1 MTYAPFVRVVRAD
14 CAGYDVAVSND
25 RCAEMMTLRW
35 WRIRLI
41 RSIFLLL
48 GCLSVQTA
56 SADVAIETFERRAE
70 IQNAL
75 LEVRLEGLLPTLMR
89 ETGTDMWLVIAR
101 EYNDDPVFLSLVPKP
116 RFTARRTTML
126 VFFDRGDEGVER
138 LTVSR
143 YPLGSLYQ
151 PAWEGGD
158 LDAQWQRLAE
168 VIAERNPKTIA
179 VNTSDTWPVADG
191 LSHGLYQK
199 LEAALGDGL
208 KGRIRSSEQL
218 VVRWME
224 TRTEGDVEVWQ
235 RGVAVAR
242 ETIAKAFSSEV
253 ITPGITTV
261 GDVAWFI
268 RTRFEEEGLEPW
280 FHPDVNRQWQGAEF
294 GENAPFLGDG
304 SEDGIIR
311 RGDVLHTDVG
321 LCYLGLCTDTQ
332 EMGYVLKLGESG
344 PPAGLIEAMRTGNR
358 WQDALTA
365 EFVTG
370 RTGNEILAAAQVSL
384 KKMGIQHAIYTHPLG
399 VYGHAPGPTI
409 GMWDNQG
416 PTAGRG
422 DWPLYPMTG
431 YAIEGNVVIEVPE
444 WNGQRVQMKL
454 EQSALFDGVRVHY
467 LAGRQEQLHLIG
479 F

>member
-1 MTYAPFVRVVRAD
+1 MWLVHQ
-14 CAGYDVAVSND
+14 
-25 RCAEMMTLRW
+25 
-35 WRIRLI
+35 
-41 RSIFLLL
+41 RSFISSVLLL
-48 GCLSVQTA
+48 FMLTVQSA
-56 SADVAIETFERRAE
+56 NADVAIEDYERRPD
-70 IQNAL
+70 IQNRL
-75 LEVRLEGLLPTLMR
+75 LEARLDALLPTLMR
-89 ETGTDMWLVIAR
+89 ETGVDMWLVIAR

-143 YPLGSLYQ
+143 YPLGAMYEA
-151 PAWEGGD
+151 AWEGGD

-168 VIAERNPKTIA
+168 VIAERDPQTIA

-191 LSHGLYQK
+191 ISHSLYSKLAASLSPELQ
-199 LEAALGDGL
+199 A
-208 KGRIRSSEQL
+208 RVRSSERL

-224 TRTEGDVEVWQ
+224 TRTEGEVEVWQ
-235 RGVAVAR
+235 RAVAIAR
-242 ETIAKAFSSEV
+242 ETIARAFSSEV
-253 ITPGITTV
+253 ITPGVTTV
-261 GDVAWFI
+261 GDVSWFI

-280 FHPDVNRQWQGAEF
+280 FHPDVNRQWDGADF

-304 SEDGIIR
+304 SRNGIIR

-332 EMGYVLKLGESG
+332 EMGYVLKLGESE
-344 PPAGLIEAMRTGNR
+344 PPQGLVEAMHTGNR

-370 RTGNEILAAAQVSL
+370 RTGNEILAAAQDSL
-384 KKMGIQHAIYTHPLG
+384 KKLGIQHAIYTHPLG

-416 PTAGRG
+416 PTIGRG

-431 YAIEGNVVIEVPE
+431 YAIEGNVVVRVPE
-444 WNGQRVQMKL
+444 WNNQRVQMKL
-454 EQSALFDGVRVHY
+454 EQSALFDGNTVHY
-467 LAGRQEQLHLIG
+467 LAERQKALHIVG

>member
-1 MTYAPFVRVVRAD
+1 MWLVHQ
-14 CAGYDVAVSND
+14 
-25 RCAEMMTLRW
+25 
-35 WRIRLI
+35 
-41 RSIFLLL
+41 RSFISSVLLL
-48 GCLSVQTA
+48 FMLTVQSA
-56 SADVAIETFERRAE
+56 NADVAIEDYERRPD
-70 IQNAL
+70 IQNRLLEARLDAL
-75 LEVRLEGLLPTLMR
+75 LPKLMR
-89 ETGTDMWLVIAR
+89 ETGVDMWLVIAR

-143 YPLGSLYQ
+143 YPLGAMYEA
-151 PAWEGGD
+151 AWEGGD

-168 VIAERNPKTIA
+168 VIAERDPQTIA

-191 LSHGLYQK
+191 ISHSLYSKLVASLSTELQ
-199 LEAALGDGL
+199 A
-208 KGRIRSSEQL
+208 RVRSSERL

-224 TRTEGDVEVWQ
+224 TRTEGEVEVWQ
-235 RGVAVAR
+235 RAVAIAR
-242 ETIAKAFSSEV
+242 ETIARAFSSEV
-253 ITPGITTV
+253 ITPGVTTV
-261 GDVAWFI
+261 GDVSWFI

-280 FHPDVNRQWQGAEF
+280 FHPDVNRQWEGADF

-304 SEDGIIR
+304 SRDGIIR

-332 EMGYVLKLGESG
+332 EMGYVLKLGESE
-344 PPAGLIEAMRTGNR
+344 PPKGLVEAMHTGNR

-370 RTGNEILAAAQVSL
+370 RTGNQILAAAQDSL
-384 KKMGIQHAIYTHPLG
+384 KKLGIQHAIYTHPLG

-416 PTAGRG
+416 PTIGRG

-431 YAIEGNVVIEVPE
+431 YAIEGNVVVRVPE
-444 WNGQRVQMKL
+444 WNNQHVQMKL
-454 EQSALFDGVRVHY
+454 EQSALFDGNTVHY
-467 LAGRQEQLHLIG
+467 LAERQKALHVVG

>member
-1 MTYAPFVRVVRAD
+1 MWLVHQ
-14 CAGYDVAVSND
+14 
-25 RCAEMMTLRW
+25 
-35 WRIRLI
+35 
-41 RSIFLLL
+41 RSFISGVLLL
-48 GCLSVQTA
+48 LVLAVQ
-56 SADVAIETFERRAE
+56 SAFAEVAIEDYERRPD
-70 IQNAL
+70 IQNRL
-75 LEVRLEGLLPTLMR
+75 LEERLDSLLPRLMR
-89 ETGTDMWLVIAR
+89 ETGVDMWLVIAR

-126 VFFDRGDEGVER
+126 VFFDRGDAGVER

-143 YPLGSLYQ
+143 YPLGAMYEA
-151 PAWEGGD
+151 AWEGGD

-168 VIAERNPKTIA
+168 VIAERDPQTIA

-191 LSHGLYQK
+191 ISHSLHSKLVASLSPELRTRLQ
-199 LEAALGDGL
+199 
-208 KGRIRSSEQL
+208 SSERL

-224 TRTEGDVEVWQ
+224 TRTEGEVEVWQ
-235 RGVAVAR
+235 RAVAIAR
-242 ETIAKAFSSEV
+242 ETIARAFSSEV
-253 ITPGITTV
+253 ITPGVTTV
-261 GDVAWFI
+261 GDVSWFI

-280 FHPDVNRQWQGAEF
+280 FHPDVNRQWQGADF

-304 SEDGIIR
+304 SKDGIIR

-332 EMGYVLKLGESG
+332 EMGYVLKLGETE
-344 PPAGLIEAMRTGNR
+344 PPNGLIEAMHTGNR

-370 RTGNEILAAAQVSL
+370 RTGNEILSAAQESL
-384 KKMGIQHAIYTHPLG
+384 EKLGIHHAIYTHPLG

-416 PTAGRG
+416 PTIGRG

-431 YAIEGNVVIEVPE
+431 YAIEGNVVVRVPE
-444 WNGQRVQMKL
+444 WNNQRVQMKL
-454 EQSALFDGVRVHY
+454 EQSALFDGNTVHY
-467 LAGRQEQLHLIG
+467 LAERQKALHVVG

>member
-1 MTYAPFVRVVRAD
+1 MWLVHQRSVICGVLLLIMLTVKPAL
-14 CAGYDVAVSND
+14 AGVAVED
-25 RCAEMMTLRW
+25 Y
-35 WRIRLI
+35 
-41 RSIFLLL
+41 
-48 GCLSVQTA
+48 
-56 SADVAIETFERRAE
+56 ERRPE
-70 IQNAL
+70 IQNRL
-75 LEVRLEGLLPTLMR
+75 LEERLDSLLPTLMR
-89 ETGTDMWLVIAR
+89 ETGVDMWLVIAR

-126 VFFDRGDEGVER
+126 VFFDRGDAGIER

-143 YPLGSLYQ
+143 YPLGAMYQ
-151 PAWEGGD
+151 AAWEGGD
-158 LDAQWQRLAE
+158 LNAQWQRLAE
-168 VIAERNPKTIA
+168 VIAERDPQTIA

-191 LSHGLYQK
+191 ISHSLHSK
-199 LEAALGDGL
+199 LAASLTPEL
-208 KGRIRSSEQL
+208 QTRLQSSERL

-224 TRTEGDVEVWQ
+224 TRTEGEVEVWQ
-235 RGVAVAR
+235 RAVAIAR
-242 ETIAKAFSSEV
+242 ETIARAFSSEV
-253 ITPGITTV
+253 ITPGVTTV
-261 GDVAWFI
+261 GDVSWFI

-280 FHPDVNRQWQGAEF
+280 FHPDVNRQWKGADF

-304 SEDGIIR
+304 SKDGIIR

-332 EMGYVLKLGESG
+332 EMGYVLKLGESE
-344 PPAGLIEAMRTGNR
+344 PPRGLVEAMRTGNR

-370 RTGNEILAAAQVSL
+370 RTGNEILAAAQDSL
-384 KKMGIQHAIYTHPLG
+384 KRLGIQHAIYTHPLG

-416 PTAGRG
+416 PTIGRG

-431 YAIEGNVVIEVPE
+431 YAIEGNVVVRVPE
-444 WNGQRVQMKL
+444 WNNQRVQMKL
-454 EQSALFDGVRVHY
+454 EQSALFDGNTVHY
-467 LAGRQEQLHLIG
+467 LAERQKALHVVG

>member
-1 MTYAPFVRVVRAD
+1 MWLAHQRS
-14 CAGYDVAVSND
+14 VS
-25 RCAEMMTLRW
+25 CGV
-35 WRIRLI
+35 
-41 RSIFLLL
+41 LLL
-48 GCLSVQTA
+48 FTLAVQ
-56 SADVAIETFERRAE
+56 SAFAGVAIEEYERRPE
-70 IQNAL
+70 IQNRL
-75 LEVRLEGLLPTLMR
+75 LEERLDSLLPRLMR
-89 ETGTDMWLVIAR
+89 ETGVDMWLVIAR

-126 VFFDRGDEGVER
+126 VFFDRGDAGIER

-143 YPLGSLYQ
+143 YPLGAMYEA
-151 PAWEGGD
+151 AWEGGD
-158 LDAQWQRLAE
+158 LDAQWERLVE
-168 VIAERNPKTIA
+168 VIAERDPQTIA

-191 LSHGLYQK
+191 ISHSLHSKLAGSLSP
-199 LEAALGDGL
+199 EL
-208 KGRIRSSEQL
+208 KTRLQSSERL

-224 TRTEGDVEVWQ
+224 TRTEGEVEVWQ
-235 RGVAVAR
+235 RAVAIAR
-242 ETIAKAFSSEV
+242 ETIARAFSSEV
-253 ITPGITTV
+253 ITPGVTTV
-261 GDVAWFI
+261 GDVSWFI

-280 FHPDVNRQWQGAEF
+280 FHPDVNRQWQGADF

-304 SEDGIIR
+304 SRDGIIR

-332 EMGYVLKLGESG
+332 EMGYVLKLGESV
-344 PPAGLIEAMRTGNR
+344 PPEGLVEAMRIGNR

-370 RTGNEILAAAQVSL
+370 RTGNQILAAAQDSL
-384 KKMGIQHAIYTHPLG
+384 EKLGIQHAIYTHPLG

-416 PTAGRG
+416 PTIGRG

-431 YAIEGNVVIEVPE
+431 YAIEGNVVVRVPE
-444 WNGQRVQMKL
+444 WNNQRVQMKL
-454 EQSALFDGVRVHY
+454 EQSALFDGNTVHY
-467 LAGRQEQLHLIG
+467 LAERQKALHVVG

>member
-1 MTYAPFVRVVRAD
+1 MWLVHQ
-14 CAGYDVAVSND
+14 
-25 RCAEMMTLRW
+25 
-35 WRIRLI
+35 
-41 RSIFLLL
+41 RSFISGVLLL
-48 GCLSVQTA
+48 LVLSVQ
-56 SADVAIETFERRAE
+56 SAFAGVAIEDYERRPD
-70 IQNAL
+70 IQNRL
-75 LEVRLEGLLPTLMR
+75 LEKRLDALLPTLMR
-89 ETGTDMWLVIAR
+89 ETGVDMWLVIAR

-126 VFFDRGDEGVER
+126 VFFDRGDAGVER

-143 YPLGSLYQ
+143 YPLGAMYEA
-151 PAWEGGD
+151 AWEGGD

-168 VIAERNPKTIA
+168 VIAERDPQTIA

-191 LSHGLYQK
+191 ISHSLYSKLGASLSPELQTR
-199 LEAALGDGL
+199 LQ
-208 KGRIRSSEQL
+208 SSERL

-224 TRTEGDVEVWQ
+224 TRTKGEVEVWQ
-235 RGVAVAR
+235 RAVAIAR
-242 ETIAKAFSSEV
+242 ETIARAFSSEV
-253 ITPGITTV
+253 ITPGVTTV
-261 GDVAWFI
+261 GDVSWFI

-280 FHPDVNRQWQGAEF
+280 FHPDVNRQWQGADF

-304 SEDGIIR
+304 SRDGIIR

-332 EMGYVLKLGESG
+332 EMGYVLKLGESE
-344 PPAGLIEAMRTGNR
+344 PPNGLVEAMHTGNR

-370 RTGNEILAAAQVSL
+370 RTGNEILAAAQDSL
-384 KKMGIQHAIYTHPLG
+384 EKLGIQHAIYTHPLG

-416 PTAGRG
+416 PTIGRG

-431 YAIEGNVVIEVPE
+431 YAIEGNVVVRVPE
-444 WNGQRVQMKL
+444 WNNQRVQMKL
-454 EQSALFDGVRVHY
+454 EQSALFDGNTVHY
-467 LAGRQEQLHLIG
+467 LAERQKALHVVG

>member
-1 MTYAPFVRVVRAD
+1 MWLRHKRSVSFGALALFALAMQSVF
-14 CAGYDVAVSND
+14 AG
-25 RCAEMMTLRW
+25 
-35 WRIRLI
+35 
-41 RSIFLLL
+41 
-48 GCLSVQTA
+48 
-56 SADVAIETFERRAE
+56 VAIEDYERRPVV
-70 IQNAL
+70 QNQL
-75 LEVRLEGLLPTLMR
+75 LEERLDSLLPSLMR
-89 ETGTDMWLVIAR
+89 ETGVDMWLVIAR

-143 YPLGSLYQ
+143 YPLGAMYEA
-151 PAWEGGD
+151 AWEGGD

-168 VIAERNPKTIA
+168 VIAERDPKTIA
-179 VNTSDTWPVADG
+179 VNTSDTWPIADG
-191 LSHGLYQK
+191 ISHSLYSKLAASLSP
-199 LEAALGDGL
+199 EL
-208 KGRIRSSEQL
+208 KTRVQSSERL

-224 TRTEGDVEVWQ
+224 TRTGAEVEVWQ
-235 RGVAVAR
+235 RAVAIAR
-242 ETIAKAFSSEV
+242 ETIARAFSSEV
-253 ITPGITTV
+253 ITPGVTTV

-280 FHPDVNRQWQGAEF
+280 FHPDVNRQWQGADF

-304 SEDGIIR
+304 SRDGIIR
-311 RGDVLHTDVG
+311 RGDVIHTDVG

-332 EMGYVLKLGESG
+332 EMGYVLKLGEAG
-344 PPAGLIEAMRTGNR
+344 PPAGLVEAMRTGNR

-370 RTGNEILAAAQVSL
+370 RTGNQILAAAQDSL
-384 KKMGIQHAIYTHPLG
+384 KKLGIQNAIYTHPLG

-416 PTAGRG
+416 PTIGRG

-431 YAIEGNVVIEVPE
+431 YAIEGNVVVEVPE
-444 WNGQRVQMKL
+444 WDDQRVQMKL
-454 EQSALFDGVRVHY
+454 EQSALFDGNTVHY
-467 LAGRQEQLHLIG
+467 LAERQKTLHVVG

>member
-1 MTYAPFVRVVRAD
+1 MWLVHQ
-14 CAGYDVAVSND
+14 
-25 RCAEMMTLRW
+25 
-35 WRIRLI
+35 
-41 RSIFLLL
+41 RSFICGALLL
-48 GCLSVQTA
+48 VLLTVK
-56 SADVAIETFERRAE
+56 SAFAGVAIEDYERRPD
-70 IQNAL
+70 IQNRL
-75 LEVRLEGLLPTLMR
+75 LEERLDSLLPTLMR
-89 ETGTDMWLVIAR
+89 ETGVDMWLVIAR

-126 VFFDRGDEGVER
+126 VFFDRGDAGVER

-143 YPLGSLYQ
+143 YPLGAMYEA
-151 PAWEGGD
+151 AWEGGD

-168 VIAERNPKTIA
+168 VIAERDPQTIA

-191 LSHGLYQK
+191 ISHSLYSK
-199 LEAALGDGL
+199 LAASLNPEL
-208 KGRIRSSEQL
+208 QTRLQSSERL

-224 TRTEGDVEVWQ
+224 TRTEGEVEVWQ
-235 RGVAVAR
+235 RAVAIAR
-242 ETIAKAFSSEV
+242 ETIARAFSSEV
-253 ITPGITTV
+253 ITPGVTTV
-261 GDVAWFI
+261 GDVSWFI

-280 FHPDVNRQWQGAEF
+280 FHPDVNRQWEGADF

-304 SEDGIIR
+304 SKDGIIR

-332 EMGYVLKLGESG
+332 EMGYVLKLGESE
-344 PPAGLIEAMRTGNR
+344 PPAGLVEAMNTGNR

-370 RTGNEILAAAQVSL
+370 RTGNEILAVAQDSL
-384 KKMGIQHAIYTHPLG
+384 EKLGIQHAIYTHPLG

-416 PTAGRG
+416 PTVGRG

-431 YAIEGNVVIEVPE
+431 YAIEGNVVVRVPE
-444 WNGQRVQMKL
+444 WNNQRVQMKL
-454 EQSALFDGVRVHY
+454 EQSALFDGNTVLY
-467 LAGRQEQLHLIG
+467 LAERQKALHVVG